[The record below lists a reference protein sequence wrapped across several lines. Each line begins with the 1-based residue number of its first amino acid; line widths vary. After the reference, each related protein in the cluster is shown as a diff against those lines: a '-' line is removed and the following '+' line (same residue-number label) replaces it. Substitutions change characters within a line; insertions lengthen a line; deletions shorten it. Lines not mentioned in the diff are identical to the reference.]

1 MANVIAKVR
10 GYFGNVLREPGDR
23 FVIDDE
29 IMDDPKR
36 RPKWVNEASAS
47 PAPEAVETAE
57 GEATDDKPKK
67 GKGKGKGKPE
77 TVSAPSAKPFED
89 APAPIHVKNEIND
102 ALGSTQ
108 PDWIAPG
115 APVAVT
121 D

>member
-1 MANVIAKVR
+1 MANVVAKVR

-36 RPKWVNEASAS
+36 RPKWVDAASAV
-47 PAPEAVETAE
+47 AEVAETAE
-57 GEATDDKPKK
+57 DDTADDKSKK
-67 GKGKGKGKPE
+67 GKGKGKSKPV

-89 APAPIHVKNEIND
+89 APAPVHVKNEIND

-115 APVAVT
+115 APVAVA